1 VWCALSVA
9 DNTATRDPAGKLF
22 LEVLVSHAYT
32 PEALEWLANKKKN
45 CRVLIAKNDVIR
57 RQRATQEGSLV
68 VRSVFG
74 GLLVQT
80 PDDKGTPD
88 HMFVWTQHD
97 TTHGLPHTTRPTT
110 RPTTRHD
117 TTRHA

>member
-1 VWCALSVA
+1 M
-9 DNTATRDPAGKLF
+9 
-22 LEVLVSHAYT
+22 LVSHAYT

-80 PDDKGTPD
+80 PDDKGTP
-88 HMFVWTQHD
+88 
-97 TTHGLPHTTRPTT
+97 
-110 RPTTRHD
+110 
-117 TTRHA
+117 